1 MAIVSGYQKM
11 KDYIKQSSG
20 YKLLSR
26 WANANTIEC
35 DDAQTVQ
42 NKIGGITG
50 ISSSL
55 TANSS
60 TQAAS
65 TQLTNQLYQNIA
77 RINIYVGSDG
87 KLHFTDKD
95 GADSVLPFSL
105 INAVENISSKLTAYA
120 SQNHGFR
127 STESLTGYK
136 YVIVCATYQ
145 GGKSANFTTFSG
157 CSCMIQTGWDAGGW
171 TNEGIGVHS
180 NHLCILTNITGVI
193 DVYAS
198 STGTGYTSVRAFAL
212 S

>member
-65 TQLTNQLYQNIA
+65 TQLTNQLYQNINQLNSEIEA
-77 RINIYVGSDG
+77 LNDEGAIKGLEVREGDG
-87 KLHFTDKD
+87 VYITYQD
-95 GADSVLPFSL
+95 GADTVSKKLGSKNFQLGVSCYSASDTSGSFSQYSYSG
-105 INAVENISSKLTAYA
+105 IDVSDYSKL
-120 SQNHGFR
+120 
-127 STESLTGYK
+127 K
-136 YVIVCATYQ
+136 I
-145 GGKSANFTTFSG
+145 
-157 CSCMIQTGWDAGGW
+157 I
-171 TNEGIGVHS
+171 
-180 NHLCILTNITGVI
+180 
-193 DVYAS
+193 
-198 STGTGYTSVRAFAL
+198 TGTGLNVTVDNIPAQQEGDYYLLDGNTLSFAIQTRPMGAKVEFEL
-212 S
+212 LA